1 MERELITPNVTGTQP
16 ALTATH
22 QPPASSMSRVNV
34 GTIERWVSSIA
45 GGALTTL
52 GVRRSGLLGAALAVT
67 GGSLIWRGM
76 TGHCATYQMLGVDR
90 SSQSAAPT
98 ANNIDV
104 EKSVTINR
112 SPEELYQFWRNFENL
127 PQFMNHLESVT
138 TIDTKRSHWVAK
150 APAGTSVAWD
160 AEIISEQENESI
172 AWRSLP
178 DADVPNSGAVRFV
191 RGPQGRGTEVHVT
204 IGYHPPA
211 GALGAAVAKLFGEEP
226 NQQVEE
232 DLRRFKRLMETGEI
246 ATIEG
251 QSRGQRSALGK
262 VFSPNS

>member
-1 MERELITPNVTGTQP
+1 MERELITPDMTSTQP
-16 ALTATH
+16 AMTATS
-22 QPPASSMSRVNV
+22 QPPARSRSRVNV
-34 GTIERWVSSIA
+34 GDAERWISSIA
-45 GGALTTL
+45 GGVLTTL
-52 GVRRSGLLGAALAVT
+52 GVRRSGLLGVALAVT

-76 TGHCATYQMLGVDR
+76 TGHCATYQALGIDR
-90 SSQSAAPT
+90 ASDSPGSSS
-98 ANNIDV
+98 NIDV
-104 EKSVTINR
+104 RQSVTINR

-127 PQFMNHLESVT
+127 PRFMNHLESVA
-138 TIDTKRSHWVAK
+138 TIDQRRSHWVAK
-150 APAGTSVAWD
+150 APAGTTVAWD

-178 DADVPNSGAVRFV
+178 DADVPNSGSVRFV
-191 RGPQGRGTEVHVT
+191 PGPQGRGTEVHVT

-211 GALGAAVAKLFGEEP
+211 GALGATVAKLFGEEP

-246 ATIEG
+246 ATTEG

-262 VFSPNS
+262 VLSPNS

>member
-1 MERELITPNVTGTQP
+1 MERELITPDMADTQP
-16 ALTATH
+16 VLSATRPAT
-22 QPPASSMSRVNV
+22 PPTSRVNV
-34 GTIERWVSSIA
+34 GNAERWLSSIA

-76 TGHCATYQMLGVDR
+76 TGHCATYQALGVDR
-90 SSQSAAPT
+90 SGASAAPSS
-98 ANNIDV
+98 NNIDV
-104 EKSVTINR
+104 RQSVTINR

-127 PQFMNHLESVT
+127 PQFMNHLQSVA
-138 TIDTKRSHWVAK
+138 TIDTTRSHWVAK
-150 APAGTSVAWD
+150 APVGTNVAWD

-191 RGPQGRGTEVHVT
+191 PAPHGRGTEVHVT

-246 ATIEG
+246 ATTEG
-251 QSRGQRSALGK
+251 QPRGQRSALGN
-262 VFSPNS
+262 VLSPNS